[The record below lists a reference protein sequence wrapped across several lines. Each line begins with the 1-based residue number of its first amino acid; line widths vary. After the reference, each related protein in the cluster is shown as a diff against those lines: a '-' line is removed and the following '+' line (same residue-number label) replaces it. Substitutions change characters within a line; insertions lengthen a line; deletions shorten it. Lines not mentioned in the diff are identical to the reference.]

1 MLFVGGIIVFFGL
14 VPNPKDIGLSNPD
27 ADEKEDGE
35 NEEESDEEPLL
46 NRGNKPKAIGFFQAL
61 LLPGVIM
68 YSLCYAC
75 LKMVNYSFLFWLPF
89 YLSNKFKWS
98 EDVADQIS
106 IWYDVGGIIG
116 RFFEFKRNNSINFYF

>member
-14 VPNPKDIGLSNPD
+14 VPNPKDIGLANPD
-27 ADEKEDGE
+27 SEEKEDGE

-46 NRGNKPKAIGFFQAL
+46 NRGDKPKAIGFFQAL

-75 LKMVNYSFLFWLPF
+75 LKMINYSFLFWLPF

-116 RFFEFKRNNSINFYF
+116 SFY